1 MSWKF
6 ASFIKPNII
15 LFTLF
20 TITKIVEKPYYV
32 ALPSLSVETK
42 KQKSLV
48 NSNSIIYDLILN
60 VNFCRLPVTSS
71 CL

>member
-20 TITKIVEKPYYV
+20 TITEP
-32 ALPSLSVETK
+32 K
-42 KQKSLV
+42 KKKKKKKKSLV
-48 NSNSIIYDLILN
+48 NSNSIIYDSDFECLIFVSYQLQ
-60 VNFCRLPVTSS
+60 VQISS
-71 CL
+71 VI

>member
-32 ALPSLSVETK
+32 ALPSLSLETK
-42 KQKSLV
+42 KKKKNRNLLLIPTQSFM
-48 NSNSIIYDLILN
+48 ILILN
-60 VNFCRLPVTSS
+60 V
-71 CL
+71 

>member
-20 TITKIVEKPYYV
+20 TITEPKKKKNRN
-32 ALPSLSVETK
+32 LSLIPTQSFM
-42 KQKSLV
+42 
-48 NSNSIIYDLILN
+48 ILILN
-60 VNFCRLPVTSS
+60 V
-71 CL
+71 